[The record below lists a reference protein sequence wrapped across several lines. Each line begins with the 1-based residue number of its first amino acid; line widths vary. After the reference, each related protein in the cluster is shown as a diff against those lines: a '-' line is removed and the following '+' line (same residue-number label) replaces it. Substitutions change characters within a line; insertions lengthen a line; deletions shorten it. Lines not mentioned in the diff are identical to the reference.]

1 MGRPYSHAVDL
12 SLALNLASL
21 ILALTAL
28 GVSVFLTRRQIR
40 LATGGNHL
48 PVVLNA
54 FRETRSKEFFEAH
67 EFVLSSLRAE
77 HHPELGFRQLP
88 EPAKTYVRTVGLF
101 YDDLGKLVAHDVIS
115 ERLVIGS
122 YGTAITRAWVA
133 LGPYVYR
140 ERERNRSNFWV
151 YLEDL
156 AARID
161 ALPSRLI
168 HAELGLRRLPPEGG
182 AGS

>member
-1 MGRPYSHAVDL
+1 MDL
-12 SLALNLASL
+12 SLSLNLASL
-21 ILALTAL
+21 VIALTAL
-28 GVSVFLTRRQIR
+28 GVSVFLARQQIR

-48 PVVLNA
+48 PVVLNS
-54 FRETRSKEFFEAH
+54 FKETRSQEFFEAH
-67 EFVLSSLRAE
+67 EFVLSVLPVE
-77 HHPELGFRQLP
+77 HQAELGYRQLP
-88 EPAKTYVRTVGLF
+88 EPAKTHVRTVGLF

-122 YGTAITRAWVA
+122 YGTAITRAWEA

-161 ALPSRLI
+161 ALPSRVV
-168 HAELGLRRLPPEGG
+168 HAELGLKKLPPVNPPGP
-182 AGS
+182 